1 VNTGIVPVITPNT
14 KTPEGT
20 MTRVLDLLQSV
31 QVTEPQDVGNL
42 QVFGLRWTGGDGL
55 RYATL
60 DEALAAGALEVT
72 EASEGGSVPT
82 LQVAN
87 KSDTMVFLMAGEQ
100 LIGAKQNRVLNAS
113 IMVAGHTVLPI
124 PVSCVEAGRWAYR
137 SRCFGSHGT
146 SSHALLRHKMSK
158 QVTKSYRD
166 AGRPSSDQGEVWNEV
181 SRKLGA
187 MGSHSATVALDQCY
201 EDTRVR
207 LDDMLGQV
215 RVPEGCCGAVFAV
228 GGQIAGVDLFDKS
241 ETLGKLWPKLLRAYA
256 IDALETPLSAEA
268 RVTSEAVRAW
278 LNTANT
284 AKVEP
289 FPSPGLGQ
297 DIRLEAPTLVGA
309 SLVVEEQPVHV
320 ELFAEQAPP
329 PATQPA

>member
-1 VNTGIVPVITPNT
+1 
-14 KTPEGT
+14 
-20 MTRVLDLLQSV
+20 MTRVLELLQSV
-31 QVTEPQDVGNL
+31 QVTEPQEVGNL
-42 QVFGLRWTGGDGL
+42 QVFGLRRPAGDRL

-60 DEALAAGALEVT
+60 DEALAAGVTEVT

-82 LQVAN
+82 LTVSN
-87 KSDTMVFLMAGEQ
+87 KSDGMVFLMAGEQ
-100 LIGAKQNRVLNAS
+100 LVGAKQNRVLNAS
-113 IMVAGHTVLPI
+113 LMVAGHTVLPI

-137 SRCFGSHGT
+137 SRAFGSHGT
-146 SSHALLRHKMSK
+146 SSHSHLRHKMSK
-158 QVTKSYRD
+158 SVTHAYR
-166 AGRPSSDQGEVWNEV
+166 AGGKPSSDQGEVWTEV

-187 MGSHSATVALDQCY
+187 MGSHSDTAALAQAY

-215 RVPEGCCGAVFAV
+215 RVPEGCCGAVFAF
-228 GGQIAGVDLFDKS
+228 GGRVAGVDLFDQP

-256 IDALETPLSAEA
+256 IDALEATPAVEA
-268 RVTSEAVRAW
+268 RVSSEAVRAW

-297 DIRLEAPTLVGA
+297 DVRLEAPTLVGA

-320 ELFAEQAPP
+320 ELFAEEAPP
-329 PATQPA
+329 QPPAPPAGA

>member
-1 VNTGIVPVITPNT
+1 
-14 KTPEGT
+14 

-42 QVFGLRWTGGDGL
+42 QVFGLRKPGADGL
-55 RYATL
+55 RYSTL

-82 LQVAN
+82 LTVTN
-87 KSDTMVFLMAGEQ
+87 KSDGMVFLMAGEQ

-113 IMVAGHTVLPI
+113 IMVGGRTVLPI

-137 SRCFGSHGT
+137 SRSFGSHGT
-146 SSHALLRHKMSK
+146 SSHSALRHKMSK
-158 QVTKSYRD
+158 SATAAYRA
-166 AGRPSSDQGEVWNEV
+166 AGRPSSDQGEVWTEV
-181 SRKLGA
+181 SRKLAA
-187 MGSHSATVALDQCY
+187 MGSHSSTAALDQAY

-207 LDDMLGQV
+207 LDDMLGQM
-215 RVPEGCCGAVFAV
+215 RVPEGCCGVVFAL
-228 GGQIAGVDLFDKS
+228 GGRITGVDLFDKP

-256 IDALETPLSAEA
+256 IDALETPLSAEV
-268 RVTSEAVRAW
+268 RVTPEAVRSW

-297 DIRLEAPTLVGA
+297 DVRLEAPTLVGA

-320 ELFAEQAPP
+320 ELFAEQAALPP
-329 PATQPA
+329 TQPA